1 MRKITN
7 MSLDVVDHIMNDNL
21 VKLAELVENLS
32 DEAKVAYVPSYE
44 EQQTA
49 KEKDFALVL

>member
-7 MSLDVVDHIMNDNL
+7 MNLDVVDHIMSDNL

-32 DEAKVAYVPSYE
+32 EEAKVAYVPSFE
-44 EQQTA
+44 EQQEA